1 MRPGPRG
8 GRAALGSGCF
18 ARRGGGS
25 GLLVVL
31 VQRGDLVAHLRAVG
45 DPVLHALVLD
55 HDALL
60 AAGGDR
66 VVVPDALDV
75 AAVARA
81 AAVGDD
87 DVVEGALLGATACK
101 SDLDHGVFL
110 CCPAAGMTG

>member
-1 MRPGPRG
+1 MGPVPRG
-8 GRAALGSGCF
+8 LRAAGDSGCF

-55 HDALL
+55 HHALL
-60 AAGGDR
+60 ATGGDR
-66 VVVPDALDV
+66 VVVPHALDV
-75 AAVARA
+75 AAIACA

-87 DVVEGALLGATACK
+87 DVVEGALLGAAACK
-101 SDLDHGVFL
+101 SDLDHGV
-110 CCPAAGMTG
+110 